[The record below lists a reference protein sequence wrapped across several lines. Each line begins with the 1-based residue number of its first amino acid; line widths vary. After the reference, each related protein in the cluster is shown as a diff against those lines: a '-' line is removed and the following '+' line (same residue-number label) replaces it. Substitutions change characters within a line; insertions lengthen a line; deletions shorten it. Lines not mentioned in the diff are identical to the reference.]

1 METLAIESLAVQ
13 VRGVSYKPE
22 DLHSSLDD
30 SSVILLRA
38 NNIDDGIINF
48 DDVVFVDKK
57 RVSNEQFLRK
67 GDILVCASS
76 GSKNLVG
83 KAARVGFDKEVT
95 FGAFCKVVRPRNI
108 EDADYLAM
116 FFQSPVYRRE
126 ITAAAIGANINNI
139 RNEHID
145 ALPVKW
151 PATVKRSEIVNV
163 LYRAESI
170 IRTRKQQLSALDD
183 LIKAR
188 FVEMFGERGKQVPL
202 KDYVWF
208 QEGPGVRS
216 VDFTSDGTILLTGS
230 NINDNK
236 ITFGYKSDRFI
247 SNELA
252 NGKYS
257 HFICDVDDILVVS
270 SAIDPSKFDKK
281 VTIVREDKK
290 YCLNTGIIRFKPKKE
305 YLTLGYFREF
315 LKTDYF
321 KHQVMEEMRGIA
333 QMHFGPSH
341 LKEMTILLPESLGDQ
356 VEFERFVSQIDK
368 SKSVIQKSLDETQ
381 LLFDSLMQKYF
392 G

>member
-1 METLAIESLAVQ
+1 MLKPFDEVFEDRTKYGTKIKTDDYHSSGAHIIIDQGQEQIAGYTNLEEGLFTEVPAIIFGDHTRIIKYVDRPFFLGADGVKVLRCRYKDANYKYLYYALKSVHIPNTGYNRHFKWLKEATIFYPDRKTQAKIVETLEKA
-13 VRGVSYKPE
+13 
-22 DLHSSLDD
+22 
-30 SSVILLRA
+30 SVI
-38 NNIDDGIINF
+38 IE
-48 DDVVFVDKK
+48 K
-57 RVSNEQFLRK
+57 RQ
-67 GDILVCASS
+67 
-76 GSKNLVG
+76 
-83 KAARVGFDKEVT
+83 
-95 FGAFCKVVRPRNI
+95 
-108 EDADYLAM
+108 
-116 FFQSPVYRRE
+116 
-126 ITAAAIGANINNI
+126 
-139 RNEHID
+139 
-145 ALPVKW
+145 
-151 PATVKRSEIVNV
+151 
-163 LYRAESI
+163 
-170 IRTRKQQLSALDD
+170 QQLSALDD